1 MSINI
6 IDIVIILL
14 LLGFAMIGFKR
25 GAIPAV
31 ISLVGTIL
39 ILLVSYK
46 FKGTIGN
53 YLMKYLPFFNFT
65 GTFKGLVTL
74 NILVY
79 QLIGFILIAF
89 VLFAL
94 FGLILKLTGLI
105 EKAADA
111 LIILA
116 IPSKI
121 IGFIAGFLEGYLII
135 FIICLALLIPLKDN
149 DLFQNSMVVNKMVYH
164 TPIVTEKTA
173 HLSSAIKDLYTLN
186 SQIEAKKI
194 STNKANLQI
203 MTIMLKYKVIDKKT
217 VEQLIVLDKLKSVK
231 GISKLVNNYKEEK

>member
-39 ILLVSYK
+39 ILIVSYK

-111 LIILA
+111 
-116 IPSKI
+116 
-121 IGFIAGFLEGYLII
+121 
-135 FIICLALLIPLKDN
+135 
-149 DLFQNSMVVNKMVYH
+149 V
-164 TPIVTEKTA
+164 
-173 HLSSAIKDLYTLN
+173 
-186 SQIEAKKI
+186 
-194 STNKANLQI
+194 
-203 MTIMLKYKVIDKKT
+203 
-217 VEQLIVLDKLKSVK
+217 
-231 GISKLVNNYKEEK
+231 